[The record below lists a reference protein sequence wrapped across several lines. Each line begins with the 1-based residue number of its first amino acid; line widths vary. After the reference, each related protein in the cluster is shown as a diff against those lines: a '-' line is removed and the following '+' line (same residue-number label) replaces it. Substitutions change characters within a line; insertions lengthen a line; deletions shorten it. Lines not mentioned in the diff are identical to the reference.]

1 MTSIKKITAKKMQ
14 LWFAGGALTMYLAY
28 MVISLLTGLSDT
40 PVFSDFWNMK
50 LLNRGILLLP
60 YLVLFGAA
68 VVSNRLK
75 GNIRYIPYLLVGM
88 ELFLSFL
95 GRCRLVNYHPVGIFE
110 GVVWGSYSIV
120 CSIIYML
127 IFIAFI
133 TMPFAKKPVLIT
145 CSSAITL
152 LYVLAMGLEIYYDI
166 AYYDWGFQLDVVFKF
181 LAAILYQSSF
191 ICFAFE
197 MTTDNRVH
205 VYSRIFDF
213 FIGLDFLDDD
223 FSELIEEISEE
234 LEYSDKKHYL
244 NTCDGDDVILQEKE
258 STYRTR
264 WINSFDDLT
273 LKTFDVI
280 EVSGSDF
287 LLDPLEESGIVY
299 KIDRVEENRITVS
312 GEFVHSFSDFQAAR
326 ILRKKSVL
334 NQTFKEIE
342 LEAKADTN
350 IGVDSIEE
358 GDFSIRLKKKD
369 FMISND
375 DYNAVREY
383 MIRFLE
389 TVIVIQNTE
398 SIE

>member
-1 MTSIKKITAKKMQ
+1 MTSIKDFTAKKMQ
-14 LWFAGGALTMYLAY
+14 LWFAGGALFMYLVY
-28 MVISLLTGLSDT
+28 MGISMFTGLSDT
-40 PVFSDFWNMK
+40 PIFSDFWNMK
-50 LLNRGILLLP
+50 LLNRAILLLP
-60 YLVLFGAA
+60 HLVFFGAA
-68 VVSNRLK
+68 IVSNKLK
-75 GNIRYIPYLLVGM
+75 GNIRYIPYVLVGM

-95 GRCRLVNYHPVGIFE
+95 CRCRLVNYHPVGIFE
-110 GVVWGSYSIV
+110 GAGWGSYGIV
-120 CSIIYML
+120 CSIIYTL
-127 IFIAFI
+127 ILIAFI

-145 CSSAITL
+145 CASAVMA
-152 LYVLAMGLEIYYDI
+152 LYMLAMGLEIYYDI

-197 MTTDNRVH
+197 MTTDNRIH

-234 LEYSDKKHYL
+234 LNDSEKKHYL
-244 NTCDGDDVILQEKE
+244 NAYEENEALFDENTC
-258 STYRTR
+258 RAR

-273 LKTFDVI
+273 IKTFDVI
-280 EVSGSDF
+280 EIAGSDF
-287 LLDPLEESGIVY
+287 LLDPLEESSIVY
-299 KIDRVEENRITVS
+299 QIEHTDDGTISVS
-312 GEFVHSFSDFQAAR
+312 GEFVHSFSDLQAAR

-334 NQTFKEIE
+334 NQTFKDIE

-358 GDFSIRLKKKD
+358 GDFSIRLKKKN
-369 FMISND
+369 FVISDD
-375 DYNAVREY
+375 DYNTVREY

>member
-1 MTSIKKITAKKMQ
+1 MTSIKKITAKKLQ
-14 LWFAGGALTMYLAY
+14 IWFAGGALLMYLAY
-28 MVISLLTGLSDT
+28 MLVSLLTGLSDT
-40 PVFSDFWNMK
+40 PIFSDFWNMK
-50 LLNRGILLLP
+50 LLNRVILLLP
-60 YLVLFGAA
+60 YLVLLGSA

-110 GVVWGSYSIV
+110 GAGWGSYSIV
-120 CSIIYML
+120 CSLIYA
-127 IFIAFI
+127 FIAIAFF

-197 MTTDNRVH
+197 ITTDNRIH
-205 VYSRIFDF
+205 IYSKIFDF

-223 FSELIEEISEE
+223 FSGLIEEISEDIKASE
-234 LEYSDKKHYL
+234 KKHYL
-244 NTCDGDDVILQEKE
+244 NDCEGDEESFEE
-258 STYRTR
+258 STCRER

-280 EVSGSDF
+280 EISGSDF
-287 LLDPLEESGIVY
+287 LLDPLEESSIVY
-299 KIDRVEENRITVS
+299 KIERLDEGAITVS
-312 GEFVHSFSDFQAAR
+312 GKFVHSFSDIQAAR

-334 NQTFKEIE
+334 NQTFKDIE

-369 FMISND
+369 FVISD
-375 DYNAVREY
+375 DNYEAVRDY
-383 MIRFLE
+383 MLRFLE